1 AADNFF
7 KGNFETALHP
17 NELLVEIRVPIPPN
31 GHGWSFQEVSQR
43 KGDFA
48 LVAAGAVLALDGGV
62 CRQVRLGFRNVGAT
76 TFRLPAVEAR
86 IERQPPDAALVGG
99 GAAGAMHRG

>member
-1 AADNFF
+1 M
-7 KGNFETALHP
+7 
-17 NELLVEIRVPIPPN
+17 PIPPK

-62 CRQVRLGFRNVGAT
+62 CRHVRLGFRNVGAT
-76 TFRLPAVEAR
+76 TFRLPGSKPGSRGSRRAR
-86 IERQPPDAALVGG
+86 RCSPLPRRPP
-99 GAAGAMHRG
+99 